1 VVTGAAVPADG
12 TVVVDRPWLVQALDA
27 DRVVAARGPNPELD
41 PALADLLSVP
51 QASDVV
57 AAEPESTG
65 EPVAWAGLG
74 AVRLACALLGDVV
87 PDGEVWVHDELVV
100 AGRSVEWWVSGD
112 VIHTQDTPD
121 GLGRALAWA
130 LDRWPDRWQLAAL
143 LADPTPDTALW

>member
-1 VVTGAAVPADG
+1 
-12 TVVVDRPWLVQALDA
+12 
-27 DRVVAARGPNPELD
+27 
-41 PALADLLSVP
+41 
-51 QASDVV
+51 
-57 AAEPESTG
+57 
-65 EPVAWAGLG
+65 
-74 AVRLACALLGDVV
+74 
-87 PDGEVWVHDELVV
+87 VHDELVV